1 MLSGCW
7 YAATVAGLCYRG
19 VTCLLRWGDLPEDTG
34 IPTAW
39 YWCAN
44 VNGPCAFAVAISPN
58 PCDTSRAIVHPSHMV
73 PSTGHSAR
81 ILFMGTP
88 HFAVPSLRALV
99 AAGLPPVA
107 VVTAPDKKRGR
118 GQKTSATAVK
128 EAALELGI
136 DSILQPQDVKEPAFA
151 AQIVALRPDII
162 VVVAFRILPEPVFGA
177 ARLGAFNLHG
187 SLLPAYRGAAPI
199 NRAIMA
205 GESETGVTTFFLK
218 QKVDTGN
225 IIMQRRMPI
234 GPDETAGEVHDRMMY
249 LGAEVVVETVQ
260 RILGGTAVAAAQD
273 DALASPAPKIFRD
286 DCRIDWSRPAD
297 EIHNLVRGVS
307 PIPGAFTGYQGKQL
321 KIYRSH
327 LLTSIDSAW
336 SQAQPGTI
344 VATDPELVVSAGDGV
359 IALDEVQVEG
369 KKRVDA
375 RDFVNGH
382 QPETGLRLEVS
393 PS

>member
-1 MLSGCW
+1 M
-7 YAATVAGLCYRG
+7 
-19 VTCLLRWGDLPEDTG
+19 RWLWLP
-34 IPTAW
+34 PT
-39 YWCAN
+39 
-44 VNGPCAFAVAISPN
+44 

-88 HFAVPSLRALV
+88 HFAVPALRALV

-136 DSILQPQDVKEPAFA
+136 DTILQPQDVNEPAFA
-151 AQIVALRPDII
+151 EHIVALRPDII

-225 IIMQRRMPI
+225 IIMKRTMPI
-234 GPDETAGEVHDRMMY
+234 GPDETAGEVHDRMMN

-260 RILGGTAVAAAQD
+260 RILDGTAVAAVQD

-327 LLTSIDSAW
+327 LPTSIDSAW

-344 VATDPELVVSAGDGV
+344 VAIDPEFIVSAGHGV

-375 RDFVNGH
+375 RDFANGH
-382 QPETGLRLEVS
+382 QPEIGLQLEVS